1 MREPFS
7 SKDWG
12 VTVTREPFVQIERVS
27 FAYRDREV
35 LRDVA
40 LEIPRGERFGI
51 LGPTG
56 SGKSTL
62 VRLLSRVLRP
72 STGRITLASRDL
84 DAYAPRELARSI
96 AVVPQETA
104 LDFPFSVLEVV
115 LMGRAPHLGGFG
127 FEGDRDVQ
135 AAERAME
142 RTGVADLADRFF
154 HELSGGEKQRV
165 VIARALAQE
174 PEVLLL
180 DEPTTFLD
188 IRHVGEIFELLCS
201 LSEERRMTL
210 IVVLHDLNLAAL
222 YLNRLAFLKAGRV
235 VACGNP
241 DDVLNYRTIREVYD
255 TDVYVHRNDLTG
267 KLNVL
272 PLGRVSATKDRE
284 SAREDR

>member
-1 MREPFS
+1 VRSEGAP
-7 SKDWG
+7 
-12 VTVTREPFVQIERVS
+12 EPFVRIERVS
-27 FAYRDREV
+27 FAYGDREV

-40 LEIPRGERFGI
+40 FDISRGECFGI

-72 STGRITLASRDL
+72 TTGRILLSSRDL
-84 DAYAPRELARSI
+84 GTYPPRELARSM

-127 FEGDRDVQ
+127 FEGDRDVA

-142 RTGVADLADRFF
+142 RTGVDDLAARFF
-154 HELSGGEKQRV
+154 HQLSGGEKQRV

-174 PEVLLL
+174 PEVLVL

-188 IRHVGEIFELLCS
+188 IRHVVEIFELLRS
-201 LSEERRMTL
+201 LSEERRITL

-222 YLNRLAFLKAGRV
+222 YLDRLVFLKAGRV
-235 VACGNP
+235 VACGNT
-241 DDVLNYRTIREVYD
+241 DEVLNYRTIREVYD

-267 KLNVL
+267 RLNVL
-272 PLGRVSATKDRE
+272 PLGRVGDPTR
-284 SAREDR
+284 RPR

>member
-1 MREPFS
+1 VRSEVTPEPFL
-7 SKDWG
+7 
-12 VTVTREPFVQIERVS
+12 RIERVS

-40 LEIPRGERFGI
+40 LEIPRGERLGL

-72 STGRITLASRDL
+72 STGRITLAAREL
-84 DAYAPRELARSI
+84 DSYSPRELARSI

-127 FEGDRDVQ
+127 FEGDHDVA

-142 RTGVADLADRFF
+142 RTGVAELADRFF

-188 IRHVGEIFELLCS
+188 IRHVVEIFELLCS
-201 LSEERRMTL
+201 LCVERRITL

-222 YLNRLAFLKAGRV
+222 YLDRLAFLKAGRV

-241 DDVLNYRTIREVYD
+241 DEVLNYRTIREVYD

-272 PLGRVSATKDRE
+272 PLRRVST
-284 SAREDR
+284 ARAGEPGA

>member
-1 MREPFS
+1 VRSEARP
-7 SKDWG
+7 
-12 VTVTREPFVQIERVS
+12 EPFVRIERVS

-40 LEIPRGERFGI
+40 LEIPRGERFGL

-72 STGRITLASRDL
+72 SMGRITLAARDL
-84 DAYAPRELARSI
+84 DSYAPRELARSI

-127 FEGDRDVQ
+127 FEGDHDVA

-154 HELSGGEKQRV
+154 HELSGGERQRV

-188 IRHVGEIFELLCS
+188 IRHVVEIFELLCS
-201 LSEERRMTL
+201 LSVERRITL

-241 DDVLNYRTIREVYD
+241 DEVLNYRTIREVYD

-272 PLGRVSATKDRE
+272 PLGRVSTGR
-284 SAREDR
+284 AREPGA